1 MKRGSLALAVTVL
14 LAVAAAAA
22 VFLYVTNVRRHAETG
37 GGTVAVV
44 VSKDDIPA
52 GTDLNPLIEQG
63 TFQMRTV
70 LRDDLIAGAVTDV
83 HQLRGQR
90 TAYPI
95 LAGEQI
101 AAARLQG
108 QLQAPGGLLG
118 IPEGHE
124 AITVSLDA
132 PRAMAGA
139 LGEGDDITIYATFDN
154 VPVAELRA
162 KSVTV
167 TESST
172 TATGLKATV
181 SPTSTVVLVPQVQ
194 VLRVYGSIA
203 AGGIPG
209 SEQAQQTTGDV
220 SVTLALL
227 PEDAQKLVFAMEQGT
242 VWLGLLPPNASGK
255 DLKPVSFAQV
265 LK

>member
-1 MKRGSLALAVTVL
+1 MKRGGVALVVTVL

-22 VFLYVTNVRRHAETG
+22 VFLYVTNVKQSAETR
-37 GGTVAVV
+37 GGTVAIVV
-44 VSKDDIPA
+44 AKEDIPA
-52 GTDLNPLIEQG
+52 STDLNPLIDEG
-63 TFQMRTV
+63 MFETRTV
-70 LRDDLIAGAVTDV
+70 LRDDMVEGAVTDV
-83 HQLRGQR
+83 YQLRGQR

-108 QLQAPGGLLG
+108 ELQAAGGLLG

-132 PRAMAGA
+132 PRAVAGA
-139 LGEGDDITIYATFDN
+139 LGDGDDVTIYATLAGGD
-154 VPVAELRA
+154 VVEV
-162 KSVTV
+162 VTI
-167 TESST
+167 
-172 TATGLKATV
+172 
-181 SPTSTVVLVPQVQ
+181 VLVPQVQ
-194 VLRVYGSIA
+194 VLRVYGST
-203 AGGIPG
+203 AGIDG
-209 SEQAQQTTGDV
+209 SEQVQQATGTL

-227 PEDAQKLVFAMEQGT
+227 PEDAQKLVFSMEQGT

-255 DLKPVSFAQV
+255 DLKPISFAQV